1 MSQSGDVPREASS
14 KVQEFKEEFIS
25 RLRASWRAG
34 LVCAL
39 LAAGFGFFL
48 MFPIGETL
56 AHWSYD
62 LPFRV
67 RGVVQPQE
75 AGLIFMDEQ
84 SHKDLNQPYNGAWDR
99 SLHAKLLDKLTPAH
113 VAGVVF
119 DITFT
124 DSATNSKQDEVFAN
138 AIRKNGKVILAA
150 DYRTGGYGT
159 AQAETVKSFD
169 PPCDVLYDAC
179 DGKLGSDF
187 VYPDGDQV
195 IRKHLPTDPSNDQ
208 VSSEGWAAATM
219 LDAPVTRNV
228 TNKYLPFYLNY
239 YGPSGTI
246 PNASFSKVLD
256 GEVPASIFTGKMV
269 FVGAR
274 LRTKFS
280 GDRKDEYPTP
290 FSYMRPDVPFS
301 AGLEVQ
307 TTAFLNLVRNERLFR
322 LGVIPELAV
331 ILLCGML
338 AGLGLTLLRPL
349 AATVTSVLFAFFVA
363 AAHYFMFI
371 HYRIWFDWEIVVL
384 VQIPL
389 ALAFS
394 ISVNSVQLYVEKQ
407 KVEQSLAL
415 YLSPKLV
422 KQFAKN
428 PKLLKPGAE
437 KQLLT
442 ILFSDIAGFTTIS
455 EGMDSDHLALA
466 MNNYFQSAVQNCI
479 FATDGTVV
487 KYIGDAI
494 FAFWNAPEAQGDHS
508 LRACEA
514 ALKFRDQPAQF
525 MNKKELIT
533 RIGLHT
539 GVANVG
545 NFGSMTRVDYTA
557 LGENINLASRMEGLN
572 KYLGT
577 RVLITGETQK
587 AAGPKIVTRFLGL
600 FRLKGFE
607 KAVSV
612 YELTGRI
619 EEEAKTRALRERF
632 AAALELFAQRDF
644 IGAVAEFKKVL
655 EIAPND
661 GPTEFYLEQIEE
673 LHTEVLPGDWKG
685 EITLKDK

>member
-1 MSQSGDVPREASS
+1 MSQSASNGATIAKFKIKLLGPIIGVVLTVFVGWLLLNSSLGQKLVYASYDFPFYIRPYIFPTNVQMVYLDEASYD
-14 KVQEFKEEFIS
+14 
-25 RLRASWRAG
+25 
-34 LVCAL
+34 AL
-39 LAAGFGFFL
+39 GI
-48 MFPIGETL
+48 P
-56 AHWSYD
+56 
-62 LPFRV
+62 
-67 RGVVQPQE
+67 
-75 AGLIFMDEQ
+75 
-84 SHKDLNQPYNGAWDR
+84 LNQYMDR
-99 SLHAKLLDKLTPAH
+99 AVYARLIDRMTRENAKA
-113 VAGVVF
+113 VVF
-119 DITFT
+119 DIVFS
-124 DSATNSKQDEVFAN
+124 DANTNTPALAEAD
-138 AIRKNGKVILAA
+138 RKLIDAVKRNGRVILAA
-150 DYRTGGYGT
+150 DNVPPSQSEPGVKMFNQFIPPFDALGDVAANVGT
-159 AQAETVKSFD
+159 SEIYADDDLINRQHVPFSSQDPYHSLSWATASFLNA
-169 PPCDVLYDAC
+169 P
-179 DGKLGSDF
+179 
-187 VYPDGDQV
+187 
-195 IRKHLPTDPSNDQ
+195 IT
-208 VSSEGWAAATM
+208 SEA
-219 LDAPVTRNV
+219 NQ
-228 TNKYLPFYLNY
+228 NKWPRPRWFNY
-239 YGPSGTI
+239 YGPDKILPFVSLYQ
-246 PNASFSKVLD
+246 ALD
-256 GEVPASIFTGKMV
+256 VTPTVPAGFFSNKVV
-269 FVGAR
+269 FVGQR
-274 LRTKFS
+274 VFTRSFS
-280 GDRKDEYPTP
+280 DRKDEYPTP
-290 FSYMRPDVPFS
+290 FPNLEEKDKFMPGV
-301 AGLEVQ
+301 EVQ
-307 TTAFLNLVRNERLFR
+307 ATAFLNLMRGDWLNRSPARTEEWIIIAV
-322 LGVIPELAV
+322 GVLI
-331 ILLCGML
+331 G
-338 AGLGLTLLRPL
+338 AGLASLRPL
-349 AATVTSVLFAFFVA
+349 TASVVAIAAFAVFTAADYFAVTKI
-363 AAHYFMFI
+363 Y
-371 HYRIWFDWEIVVL
+371 YWFPWLIIVVA
-384 VQIPL
+384 QIPI
-389 ALAFS
+389 ALAW
-394 ISVNSVQLYVEKQ
+394 SVAFNSVQLYVEK
-407 KVEQSLAL
+407 KLVEQSLAL